1 MAVDPENPRRFL
13 RSTEWK
19 KATEGCFLGQI
30 GRRAAWLL
38 VIVGGTVP
46 HAAAAPTP
54 SDAVSPNRAARLQAA
69 AAVPL
74 DRLPASEQ
82 RACEQ
87 CLAASTLHRRLPPAT
102 VSCDGGFLEFVLERP
117 EVLVDVWRVLG
128 ISRLSID
135 PTGPGRWRLADGY
148 GTVGSVRLV
157 HRERRADGG
166 LFVYLGRGGYSGP
179 LAPHDLTGS
188 CVVIVRHAPAG
199 VDAAGRERHEVRID
213 AFLDVDGLGLE
224 LVTRALQP
232 LIVHS
237 AAANLREIAL
247 FISQFAAAAER
258 NPAAIARLASRMTRT
273 SPEDRRT
280 LVALA
285 SGIDAEPAGDATE
298 DVQATLA
305 ARWLPVEPADAPR
318 RR

>member
-1 MAVDPENPRRFL
+1 MTATRTRLRASRGTWGFL
-13 RSTEWK
+13 
-19 KATEGCFLGQI
+19 I
-30 GRRAAWLL
+30 VAWLAGA
-38 VIVGGTVP
+38 VS
-46 HAAAAPTP
+46 AAPP
-54 SDAVSPNRAARLQAA
+54 STTAEAPGHADRRQAA

-74 DRLPASEQ
+74 DRLETAEREACAKCL
-82 RACEQ
+82 RA
-87 CLAASTLHRRLPPAT
+87 ATLYRRLPPAT
-102 VSCDGGFLEFVLERP
+102 VACDAEFLDFVLERP

-128 ISRLSID
+128 ISRLTLD
-135 PTGPGRWRLADGY
+135 PLGPDRWRLADGY

-157 HRERRADGG
+157 HRERQGDGG

-179 LAPHDLTGS
+179 LTPQPLTGS
-188 CVVIVRHAPAG
+188 CVVIVRHAPVAI
-199 VDAAGRERHEVRID
+199 DANGGARHEVRID

-237 AAANLREIAL
+237 AAANLREIAV
-247 FISQFAAAAER
+247 FVSQFARAAER
-258 NPAAIARLASRMTRT
+258 NPAAVARLTSRMSRT

-285 SGIDAEPAGDATE
+285 AGIETEPEGDATE

-305 ARWLPVEPADAPR
+305 ARWLPVDQVDAPR